1 MKKEHKRRKKGKM
14 VVFAVLIVVILAAVA
29 IVVSRNAKKEE
40 PEIIS
45 LTALKKMVDVSDMST
60 FEAIYNGIA
69 EVENEA
75 DLAQIDYY
83 VSYEAKVKAGFDFE
97 NLNMQVDHDRKVIT
111 VKIPEIKI
119 TDVNVD
125 IGSLDYIF
133 ENKKA
138 NTETVSEQA
147 YKECIED
154 VTKESA
160 EEKAI
165 YELAK
170 QNAKNTMEAIIQPF
184 MEQLDEE
191 YQLQIE

>member
-1 MKKEHKRRKKGKM
+1 MKKEYKRRKKGKM

-45 LTALKKMVDVSDMST
+45 LTALEKMVDVSDMST

-69 EVENEA
+69 EIENEA
-75 DLAQIDYY
+75 DPTQIDYY

-97 NLNMQVDHDRKVIT
+97 KLDMQVDHDRKVIT

>member
-1 MKKEHKRRKKGKM
+1 MKKEHKRRKKGKI

-29 IVVSRNAKKEE
+29 IVVTRNTKKEE

-45 LTALKKMVDVSDMST
+45 LTALEKMVDVSDMST

-75 DLAQIDYY
+75 DPTQIDYY

-97 NLNMQVDHDRKVIT
+97 KLDMQIDHDRKVIT

>member
-1 MKKEHKRRKKGKM
+1 MKREHKRRKKGKM

-29 IVVSRNAKKEE
+29 IMVSRNAKKEE

-45 LTALKKMVDVSDMST
+45 LTALEKMVDVSDMST

-75 DLAQIDYY
+75 DPTQIDYY

-138 NTETVSEQA
+138 NTENVSEQA
-147 YKECIED
+147 YKTCIED
-154 VTKESA
+154 VTRESA

>member
-1 MKKEHKRRKKGKM
+1 
-14 VVFAVLIVVILAAVA
+14 
-29 IVVSRNAKKEE
+29 
-40 PEIIS
+40 
-45 LTALKKMVDVSDMST
+45 MVDVSDMST

-75 DLAQIDYY
+75 DPTQTDYY

-133 ENKKA
+133 ENKRQIRRTCL
-138 NTETVSEQA
+138 NRH
-147 YKECIED
+147 IR
-154 VTKESA
+154 
-160 EEKAI
+160 
-165 YELAK
+165 
-170 QNAKNTMEAIIQPF
+170 NALRT
-184 MEQLDEE
+184 
-191 YQLQIE
+191 

>member
-45 LTALKKMVDVSDMST
+45 LTALEKMVDVSDMST

-75 DLAQIDYY
+75 DPTQIDYY

>member
-1 MKKEHKRRKKGKM
+1 MKKEYKRRKKGKM

-45 LTALKKMVDVSDMST
+45 LTALEKMVDVSDMST

-75 DLAQIDYY
+75 DPTQIDYY

>member
-1 MKKEHKRRKKGKM
+1 MQKRRTGDHQSDS
-14 VVFAVLIVVILAAVA
+14 AG
-29 IVVSRNAKKEE
+29 
-40 PEIIS
+40 
-45 LTALKKMVDVSDMST
+45 KMVDVSDMST

-75 DLAQIDYY
+75 DPTQIDYY

-138 NTETVSEQA
+138 NTENVSEQA
-147 YKECIED
+147 YKKCIED
-154 VTKESA
+154 VTRESA

>member
-45 LTALKKMVDVSDMST
+45 LTALEKMVDVSDMST

-75 DLAQIDYY
+75 DPTQIDYY

-138 NTETVSEQA
+138 NTENVSEQA
-147 YKECIED
+147 YKECNED

>member
-45 LTALKKMVDVSDMST
+45 LTALEKMVDVSDMST

-75 DLAQIDYY
+75 DPTQIDYY

-154 VTKESA
+154 VTKECA

>member
-1 MKKEHKRRKKGKM
+1 MKKEYKRRKMGKV
-14 VVFAVLIVVILAAVA
+14 VVFAVLILIILAAVT
-29 IVVSRNAKKEE
+29 IGILRNGKKEE

-45 LTALKKMVDVSDMST
+45 LTALEKMVDVSDMST

-69 EVENEA
+69 EVENAENP
-75 DLAQIDYY
+75 DQIDYY

-97 NLNMQVDHDRKVIT
+97 KLDMQVDHDRKVIT

-138 NTETVSEQA
+138 NTENVSEQA
-147 YKECIED
+147 YKKCIED

-160 EEKAI
+160 EEKEI
-165 YELAK
+165 YELAR

>member
-45 LTALKKMVDVSDMST
+45 LTALEKMVDVSDMST

-75 DLAQIDYY
+75 DPTQIDYY

-138 NTETVSEQA
+138 NTENVSEQA

>member
-29 IVVSRNAKKEE
+29 IVVTRNTKKEE

-45 LTALKKMVDVSDMST
+45 LTALEKMVDVSDMST

-75 DLAQIDYY
+75 DPTQIDYY

>member
-45 LTALKKMVDVSDMST
+45 LTALEKMVDVSDMST

-75 DLAQIDYY
+75 DPTQIDYY

-138 NTETVSEQA
+138 NTENVSEQA
-147 YKECIED
+147 YKQCIED
-154 VTKESA
+154 VTRESA

>member
-1 MKKEHKRRKKGKM
+1 MKKEHKRRKKGKI

-29 IVVSRNAKKEE
+29 IVVTRKAKKEE

-45 LTALKKMVDVSDMST
+45 LTALEKMVDVSDMST

-75 DLAQIDYY
+75 DPTQIDYY
-83 VSYEAKVKAGFDFE
+83 VSYEAKVKAGLDFE

-154 VTKESA
+154 VTKECA

>member
-1 MKKEHKRRKKGKM
+1 M
-14 VVFAVLIVVILAAVA
+14 
-29 IVVSRNAKKEE
+29 
-40 PEIIS
+40 
-45 LTALKKMVDVSDMST
+45 
-60 FEAIYNGIA
+60 
-69 EVENEA
+69 
-75 DLAQIDYY
+75 
-83 VSYEAKVKAGFDFE
+83 
-97 NLNMQVDHDRKVIT
+97 IT

-154 VTKESA
+154 VTRESA

>member
-45 LTALKKMVDVSDMST
+45 LTALEKMVDVSDMST

-75 DLAQIDYY
+75 DPTQIDYY

-133 ENKKA
+133 ENKRQIRRTCL
-138 NTETVSEQA
+138 NRH
-147 YKECIED
+147 IR
-154 VTKESA
+154 
-160 EEKAI
+160 
-165 YELAK
+165 
-170 QNAKNTMEAIIQPF
+170 NALRT
-184 MEQLDEE
+184 
-191 YQLQIE
+191 

>member
-1 MKKEHKRRKKGKM
+1 MKKEHKRRKKRKI

-29 IVVSRNAKKEE
+29 IVVTRNAKKEE

-45 LTALKKMVDVSDMST
+45 LTALEKMVDVSDIST

-75 DLAQIDYY
+75 DPDQIDYY

-97 NLNMQVDHDRKVIT
+97 KLDMQVDHDRKVIT
-111 VKIPEIKI
+111 VKIPEIRI

-138 NTETVSEQA
+138 NTETVSEKA
-147 YKECIED
+147 YKKCIED

-191 YQLQIE
+191 YRLQIE

>member
-45 LTALKKMVDVSDMST
+45 LTALEKMVDVSDMST

-75 DLAQIDYY
+75 DPTQTDYY

-138 NTETVSEQA
+138 IGV
-147 YKECIED
+147 
-154 VTKESA
+154 
-160 EEKAI
+160 
-165 YELAK
+165 
-170 QNAKNTMEAIIQPF
+170 
-184 MEQLDEE
+184 
-191 YQLQIE
+191 

>member
-29 IVVSRNAKKEE
+29 IVVTRNTKKEE

-45 LTALKKMVDVSDMST
+45 LTALEKMVDVSDMST

-75 DLAQIDYY
+75 DPTQIDYY

-138 NTETVSEQA
+138 NTENVSEQA

>member
-45 LTALKKMVDVSDMST
+45 LTALEKMVDVSDMST

-75 DLAQIDYY
+75 DPTQIDYY

-97 NLNMQVDHDRKVIT
+97 KLDMQVDHDRKVIT

-154 VTKESA
+154 VTRESA

>member
-1 MKKEHKRRKKGKM
+1 MKKEYKRRKKGKM

-45 LTALKKMVDVSDMST
+45 LTALEKMVDVSDMST

-97 NLNMQVDHDRKVIT
+97 KLDMQIDHDRKVIT

>member
-1 MKKEHKRRKKGKM
+1 MKKEYKRRKKGKM

-45 LTALKKMVDVSDMST
+45 LTALEKMVDVSDMST

-75 DLAQIDYY
+75 DPTQTDYY

-97 NLNMQVDHDRKVIT
+97 KLDMQIDHDRKVIT

>member
-29 IVVSRNAKKEE
+29 IVVTRNTKKEE

-45 LTALKKMVDVSDMST
+45 LTALEKMVDVSDMST

-75 DLAQIDYY
+75 DPTQIDYY

-97 NLNMQVDHDRKVIT
+97 KLDMQVDHDRKVIT

>member
-45 LTALKKMVDVSDMST
+45 LTALEKMVDVSDMST

-75 DLAQIDYY
+75 DPTQIDYY

-97 NLNMQVDHDRKVIT
+97 KLDMQVDHDRKVIT

>member
-45 LTALKKMVDVSDMST
+45 LTALEKMVDVSDMST

-75 DLAQIDYY
+75 DPTQIDYY

-97 NLNMQVDHDRKVIT
+97 SLNMQVDHDRKVIT

-147 YKECIED
+147 YKKCIED

>member
-29 IVVSRNAKKEE
+29 IVASRNAKKEE

-45 LTALKKMVDVSDMST
+45 LTALEKMVDVSDMST

-69 EVENEA
+69 EVENEV
-75 DLAQIDYY
+75 DPTQIDYY

-111 VKIPEIKI
+111 VKI

-138 NTETVSEQA
+138 NTENVSEQA
-147 YKECIED
+147 YKKCIED
-154 VTKESA
+154 VTRESA

>member
-1 MKKEHKRRKKGKM
+1 MKKEHKRRKKRKI

-29 IVVSRNAKKEE
+29 IVVTRNAKKEE

-45 LTALKKMVDVSDMST
+45 LTALEKMVDVSDIST

-75 DLAQIDYY
+75 DPDQIDYY
-83 VSYEAKVKAGFDFE
+83 VAYEAKVKAGFGFE
-97 NLNMQVDHDRKVIT
+97 KLDMQVDHDRKVIT
-111 VKIPEIKI
+111 VKIPEIRI

-138 NTETVSEQA
+138 NTETVSEKA
-147 YKECIED
+147 YKKCIED

-191 YQLQIE
+191 YRLQIE

>member
-1 MKKEHKRRKKGKM
+1 MKKEHKRRKRGKIA
-14 VVFAVLIVVILAAVA
+14 VFAVLIVVILAAVA

-45 LTALKKMVDVSDMST
+45 LTALEKMVDVSDMST

-69 EVENEA
+69 EVENAE
-75 DLAQIDYY
+75 DPDQIDYY

-97 NLNMQVDHDRKVIT
+97 KLDMQVDHDRKVIT

-138 NTETVSEQA
+138 NTENVSEQA
-147 YKECIED
+147 YKKCIED
-154 VTKESA
+154 VTKEST